1 MYKKLICFIMSMML
15 IFMTVGCNNN
25 NNNNEVEEEIPNE
38 EVLVEEEV
46 DVDKLREE
54 YDEMLDIMEQV
65 LGTMDMDNPTP
76 SQMMD
81 VIDILSNRQK
91 PTQKLTIELDELISQ
106 FISVGFDYYT
116 TMNESKKMDLEQE
129 LLGLFQQIE
138 EKSLEIELI
147 INEEEV

>member
-15 IFMTVGCNNN
+15 IFMTVGC
-25 NNNNEVEEEIPNE
+25 NNNEVEEEIPNE

-54 YDEMLDIMEQV
+54 YYEMLDIMEQV

-91 PTQKLTIELDELISQ
+91 PTQQLTIELDELVTQ
-106 FISVGFDYYT
+106 FLSVGFDYYT
-116 TMNESKKMDLEQE
+116 TMNESKKLDLEQE
-129 LLGLFQQIE
+129 LLEIFQQIE
-138 EKSLEIELI
+138 EKILEIEIL
-147 INEEEV
+147 INEEEL